1 MFDTNLLIENDLEL
15 NDSQKDMIKNDFN
28 LFPMFYYRIK
38 TIHEKIDLENLNKNK
53 KKRLKKLKEFYEKNN
68 FSIDNYIFIS
78 KL

>member
-38 TIHEKIDLENLNKNK
+38 TIHEKIDSENSNKNK
-53 KKRLKKLKEFYEKNN
+53 KKEKIKKK
-68 FSIDNYIFIS
+68 
-78 KL
+78 